1 MSERPETTGRQRA
14 YEEFMDPGS
23 LPPGADLPRAE
34 ARLLEALEREAGV
47 PLVPDPD
54 PGIARARRT
63 EAPALDAEMSGGLG
77 GRIARWLGAPRL
89 RPAFALAVVLV
100 AAIGV
105 WTQVGPRREGEPPL
119 LRGPAGSTTETPG
132 AWGAQPQATLLGDG
146 RARLAWT
153 PAPEA
158 TGYAVVFLTDDLH
171 EIARVGDLE
180 ATTLVLDREALP
192 AGLASGQVV
201 LWRVTAYAG
210 ADELARSP
218 ASTLSIP

>member
-1 MSERPETTGRQRA
+1 MSELPETTGRRRA
-14 YEEFMDPGS
+14 YEEFMDPGP
-23 LPPGADLPRAE
+23 LPPGADLPTAE

-63 EAPALDAEMSGGLG
+63 VAPALDADMPGGLA

-105 WTQVGPRREGEPPL
+105 WTQVGPHREGEPPL
-119 LRGPAGSTTETPG
+119 LRGPAGGPTETPG
-132 AWGAQPQATLLGDG
+132 AWSAQPRATPLGEG
-146 RARLAWT
+146 RTRLAWA
-153 PAPEA
+153 PAPQA
-158 TGYAVVFLTDDLH
+158 TGYAVVFLADDLH

-192 AGLASGQVV
+192 GGLASGQVV
-201 LWRVTAYAG
+201 LWRVSAYAG